1 MIRTKRATGG
11 MVVAPHHLAAEAG
24 RDVLREG
31 GTAIEATV
39 ATAAA
44 MGVLYPHMNG
54 LGGDGFWLI
63 SHGQEAPTGIMGAG
77 PAGQRVDRALYRAL
91 GLDAIPTRGP
101 LAANTVAA
109 DVATWRT
116 ALAGDTGADKP
127 LPLARL
133 LEPAIHYAKEGFPL
147 SRSQAENTA
156 AKMDQMTDVPGFA
169 GLFLIDGTPPP
180 EGAVFRNTRLAE
192 TLRQL
197 AKHGLEDFYRGNV
210 ARMIAHDLERA
221 GSPLVAQ
228 DMDGYQAA
236 AVAPLSVPLSSGR
249 IYQLPPPTQGL
260 AALIILALYD
270 RMPADTLNGF
280 DHVHRLVEATRLAF
294 EVRDGHIT
302 DPAFGSA
309 SGAVDPAA
317 FLTDDALDAM
327 AARIDPA
334 RTGPDAC
341 GEPGDT
347 VWIGAADVDGTVV
360 SYIHTLYWE
369 FGSGVVLED
378 SGIVWQNRGTSFSL
392 DDAAVNRLEPGRL
405 PFHTNVPA
413 MALLPDGRVM
423 AYGTMGGDG
432 QPQTQ
437 AAVYTRHVMGGED
450 LQRSITQPRWLL
462 GRTWGDPVNGL
473 RIEDDPAFW
482 GDTVARLEAAGH
494 RIILEPVL
502 ADVMGHAGAVVR
514 RTDGV
519 LEGASDP
526 RSDGAASGY

>member
-39 ATAAA
+39 AAAAA
-44 MGVLYPHMNG
+44 MDVLYPHMNG

-63 SHGQEAPTGIMGAG
+63 SHGQEAPVGIMGAG
-77 PAGQRVDRALYRAL
+77 PAGQNVDRKLYAGL
-91 GLDAIPTRGP
+91 GLDAVPTRGP

-109 DVATWRT
+109 DVATWRA
-116 ALAGDTGADKP
+116 ALASDTGATKP
-127 LPLARL
+127 LPLSRL
-133 LEPAIHYAKEGFPL
+133 LEPAIHYADQGFPL
-147 SRSQAENTA
+147 SRSQAALTA
-156 AKMDQMTDVPGFA
+156 AKMDQMTDVPGFG
-169 GLFLIDGTPPP
+169 GLFLIDGAPPP
-180 EGAVFRNTRLAE
+180 EGAIFRNTRLAE
-192 TLRQL
+192 TLRLL
-197 AKHGLEDFYRGNV
+197 AKHGLEDFYRGHVAKTV
-210 ARMIAHDLERA
+210 ARDLERA
-221 GSPLVAQ
+221 GSPLVRQ
-228 DMDGYQAA
+228 DLDGYQAA
-236 AVAPLSVPLSSGR
+236 MVDPISVPLSSGR
-249 IYQLPPPTQGL
+249 VYQLPPPTQGL

-270 RMPADTLNGF
+270 RIPADTLNGF

-302 DPAFGSA
+302 DPAFG
-309 SGAVDPAA
+309 GTDPAA
-317 FLTDDALDAM
+317 FLTDETLEAM

-334 RTGPDAC
+334 RTGKEAY

-347 VWIGAADVDGTVV
+347 VWIGAADSDGTVV

-378 SGIVWQNRGTSFSL
+378 SGIVWQNRGSSFSL
-392 DDAAVNRLEPGRL
+392 DDGAVNVLEPGRL
-405 PFHTNVPA
+405 PFHTNAPA
-413 MALLPDGRVM
+413 LALLPDGRVM

-437 AAVYTRHVMGGED
+437 AAMYTRHVMGGVD
-450 LQRSITQPRWLL
+450 LQQAISEPRWLL

-473 RIEDDPAFW
+473 RIETDTAFW
-482 GDTVARLEAAGH
+482 GDTVEKLDAAGH
-494 RIILEPVL
+494 RIIMEPVYS
-502 ADVMGHAGAVVR
+502 DQMGHAGAVVR
-514 RTDGV
+514 RADGV

-526 RSDGAASGY
+526 RCDGAAAGY